1 MLRSARKSLLSTDGF
16 SCSLWASAT
25 DNDARVARRI
35 ADVATAQLWL
45 TEGVPFADAIT
56 MLEVRRRFELSPNN
70 CRVYAI
76 ETVLIAQRECCS
88 SKPQQI
94 VHQEEIENAVA

>member
-1 MLRSARKSLLSTDGF
+1 MLRSARKCLLSTDGL
-16 SCSLWASAT
+16 SCSST

-35 ADVATAQLWL
+35 ADVATAHLWL

-56 MLEVRRRFELSPNN
+56 MLEVRRRFDLSPDN

-76 ETVLIAQRECCS
+76 ETVLVAQKEYCS
-88 SKPQQI
+88 SKHQPTAN
-94 VHQEEIENAVA
+94 QEEIQNAVA